1 MTRPAWKMRYATHLG
16 LLAPDAPMFRHSA
29 RSVAAEEQIAFLAGI
44 GFAGVQD
51 NFLKLRSIDE
61 QERIG
66 RAAEQHGLEVGSFN
80 NNPLTWDQP
89 LWSATDDASRTRLER
104 DLTDSIAAARRTGAR
119 RAVCVT
125 GRDPLRSH
133 SEQIGAMADNLA
145 RFADHAARAD
155 VILHVEPVTST
166 RFPQLLVNS
175 LDDALAIVRAVDH
188 PAVRLQFD
196 IAHVA
201 EQDGAAFERLR
212 DCWPLVGLVQAADL
226 PGRVDLGAGTLDW
239 PSILRWIRSQDYA
252 GLVELE
258 HVPFEDSA
266 AGEQRMLERLRA
278 VDDAI

>member
-29 RSVAAEEQIAFLAGI
+29 RSVAVEQQIAYLAGI

-133 SEQIGAMADNLA
+133 GEQVGAMADNLA

-175 LDDALAIVRAVDH
+175 LDDALAIVRTVDH

-239 PSILRWIRSQDYA
+239 PLILRWIRSQDYA
-252 GLVELE
+252 GLIELE
-258 HVPFEDSA
+258 HLPVEDSA

>member
-29 RSVAAEEQIAFLAGI
+29 RSVAVEQQIAYLAGI

-125 GRDPLRSH
+125 GCDPARSH
-133 SEQIGAMADNLA
+133 REQVGAMADNLA

-155 VILHVEPVTST
+155 VILHVEPVTAT

-252 GLVELE
+252 GLIELE
-258 HVPFEDSA
+258 HLPLEDSA
-266 AGEQRMLERLRA
+266 AGEQRLLERLRA

>member
-29 RSVAAEEQIAFLAGI
+29 RSVALEEQIAYLAGI

-51 NFLKLRSIDE
+51 NFLKLRTIDE

-133 SEQIGAMADNLA
+133 SEQIGVMADNLA

-239 PSILRWIRSQDYA
+239 PLILRWIRSQDYA
-252 GLVELE
+252 GLIELE
-258 HVPFEDSA
+258 HLPLEDSA
-266 AGEQRMLERLRA
+266 AGEQRLLERLRV

>member
-29 RSVAAEEQIAFLAGI
+29 PSVGVEEQIAYLAGI

-51 NFLKLRSIDE
+51 NFLKLRSVDE

-66 RAAEQHGLEVGSFN
+66 RAAAQQGLEIGSFN
-80 NNPLTWDQP
+80 NNPLSWDQP
-89 LWSATDDASRTRLER
+89 LWSGTDDDSRTRLER
-104 DLTDSIAAARRTGAR
+104 DLSESIAVAQRTGAR

-125 GRDPLRSH
+125 GRDPARSQR
-133 SEQIGAMADNLA
+133 EQVRAMAANLA
-145 RFADHAARAD
+145 RFADAAARAD
-155 VILHVEPVTST
+155 IILQVEPVTST

-175 LDDALAIVRAVDH
+175 LADALEIVAAVDH

-201 EQDGAAFERLR
+201 EQDGAAFDRLR

-226 PGRVDLGAGTLDW
+226 PGRIDLGAGTLDW
-239 PSILRWIRSQDYA
+239 PPILRWIRAQGYA
-252 GLVELE
+252 GLIELE
-258 HVPFEDSA
+258 HLPLEDSA
-266 AGEQRMLERLRA
+266 EGEQRLLERLRA

>member
-29 RSVAAEEQIAFLAGI
+29 RSVAVEQQIAYLAGI

-66 RAAEQHGLEVGSFN
+66 RAAAEHGLEVGSFN

-133 SEQIGAMADNLA
+133 GEQVAAMADNLA
-145 RFADHAARAD
+145 RLADHAARAD
-155 VILHVEPVTST
+155 VILQVEPVTST

-196 IAHVA
+196 VAHVA
-201 EQDGAAFERLR
+201 EQDGAAFDRLR

-239 PSILRWIRSQDYA
+239 PLILRWIRSQDYA
-252 GLVELE
+252 GLIELE
-258 HVPFEDSA
+258 HLPVEDSA